1 MATAK
6 KPAAKKAPAKKAAP
20 KKPVVITTAPRSP
33 VMTRKVAKVPAGEK
47 FAMPMEVKDW
57 IDRANATIN
66 HLRNKVET
74 LERENKEL
82 KQYRRFAEKRILNVS
97 PE

>member
-33 VMTRKVAKVPAGEK
+33 VMSRKIVKVQANEK
-47 FAMPMEVKDW
+47 FVMPLEVKEW

-66 HLRNKVET
+66 HLRGKVET

-82 KQYRRFAEKRILNVS
+82 KAYRKFAEQRILNVS